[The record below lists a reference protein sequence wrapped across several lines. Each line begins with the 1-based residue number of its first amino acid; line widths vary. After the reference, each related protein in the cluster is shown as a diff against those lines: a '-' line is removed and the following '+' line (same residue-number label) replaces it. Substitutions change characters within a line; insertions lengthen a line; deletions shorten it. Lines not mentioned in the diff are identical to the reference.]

1 MGTTVRVRSVRIPL
15 PTGVDDWRLVG
26 RTARL
31 VLTIPAYAA
40 FALVAGL
47 VGLSLFVFS
56 QNLTLVG
63 FAVTGPAGS
72 LADRAVILAEL
83 YPFVGTTYADRPVAG
98 VALVLVAGLI
108 GVNLAM
114 TAYHVLEHDLTAAG
128 GGSLAGVILGTL
140 GAGCAACGSAVLV
153 GLLSLV
159 GASGTVLLP
168 FDGLEF
174 TALAV
179 VALVLSSYWLAD
191 GMRGGEING
200 CPIDL

>member
-1 MGTTVRVRSVRIPL
+1 
-15 PTGVDDWRLVG
+15 
-26 RTARL
+26 
-31 VLTIPAYAA
+31 
-40 FALVAGL
+40 
-47 VGLSLFVFS
+47 
-56 QNLTLVG
+56 
-63 FAVTGPAGS
+63 
-72 LADRAVILAEL
+72 
-83 YPFVGTTYADRPVAG
+83 
-98 VALVLVAGLI
+98 
-108 GVNLAM
+108 
-114 TAYHVLEHDLTAAG
+114 
-128 GGSLAGVILGTL
+128 
-140 GAGCAACGSAVLV
+140 VLV

>member
-1 MGTTVRVRSVRIPL
+1 VGSQNVPL
-15 PTGVDDWRLVG
+15 V
-26 RTARL
+26 
-31 VLTIPAYAA
+31 A
-40 FALVAGL
+40 FAL
-47 VGLSLFVFS
+47 
-56 QNLTLVG
+56 
-63 FAVTGPAGS
+63 TGPAGS
-72 LADRAVILAEL
+72 LVDRAVILWEL
-83 YPFVGTTYADRPVAG
+83 YPFVGTTYADRPVAA
-98 VALVLVAGLI
+98 VALVVVAGLI

-114 TAYHVLEHDLTAAG
+114 TAYHVVEHDLTAAG
-128 GGSLAGVILGTL
+128 GGSLAGVVLGTL

-179 VALVLSSYWLAD
+179 VALLLSSYWLAD

-200 CPIDL
+200 CPVDI